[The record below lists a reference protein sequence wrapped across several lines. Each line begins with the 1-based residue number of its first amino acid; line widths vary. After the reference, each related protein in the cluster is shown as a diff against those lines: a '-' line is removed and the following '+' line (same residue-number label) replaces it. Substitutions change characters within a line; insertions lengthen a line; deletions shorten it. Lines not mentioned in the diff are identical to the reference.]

1 MTVGQLLLN
10 KDLLSDIASIEE
22 LFSQQQDRAK
32 RASVGSMV
40 GRVLLPFAL
49 DLFVPGL
56 GRAAQ
61 AYGSV
66 GQLGYTAGTS
76 LVGSKIGEAAA
87 GPAADP
93 KKLEEL
99 SKGLRFGK
107 DKALQGAEVIEKA
120 AKDLDQQQLLSAGTA
135 ALTSEAGMNILK
147 DMPMFKTAIGD
158 KLKFPKTTFG
168 FNKQFTSKEI
178 DGMLKSIE
186 NAENFDPLDPV
197 YMAIKNLQGSEV
209 D

>member
-49 DLFVPGL
+49 DLVVPGL

-76 LVGSKIGEAAA
+76 LIGSKIGEAAA

-93 KKLEEL
+93 KKLKEL

-107 DKALQGAEVIEKA
+107 DKALQGADAIEKA

-135 ALTSEAGMNILK
+135 ALTSEAGMDILK

-158 KLKFPKTTFG
+158 KLKFPKIA
-168 FNKQFTSKEI
+168 NKQLTSKNI
-178 DGMLKSIE
+178 DAMLKNIE

-197 YMAIKNLQGSEV
+197 YMAIKGLQESEI

>member
-32 RASVGSMV
+32 KASVGSMV

-66 GQLGYTAGTS
+66 GQLGYTAGTN
-76 LVGSKIGEAAA
+76 LLGSKIGEAVA

-93 KKLEEL
+93 KKLEQL

-107 DKALQGAEVIEKA
+107 DKALQGADAIEKA

-158 KLKFPKTTFG
+158 KLKFSKHYINPKKYT
-168 FNKQFTSKEI
+168 NEEI
-178 DGMLKSIE
+178 DGMLKSFE
-186 NAENFDPLDPV
+186 NREDFDPLDPV

>member
-10 KDLLSDIASIEE
+10 KDLLSDIASIKE

-32 RASVGSMV
+32 KASIGSMA
-40 GRVLLPFAL
+40 GQVLLPLAL

-66 GQLGYTAGTS
+66 GQLGLTAGTS
-76 LVGSKIGEAAA
+76 LIGSKIGEAAA

-93 KKLEEL
+93 KKLQQL

-107 DKALQGAEVIEKA
+107 DQALEGAKAIKKA

-135 ALTSEAGMNILK
+135 ALTSKAGMDILK
-147 DMPMFKTAIGD
+147 DLPMFKTAIGD
-158 KLKFPKTTFG
+158 KLKFPKIA
-168 FNKQFTSKEI
+168 NKQLTSKNI
-178 DGMLKSIE
+178 DAMLKSIE

-197 YMAIKNLQGSEV
+197 YMAIKNLQESEI